1 MVLIDSRRVP
11 RVPRYLGNR
20 QRDRSAFVY
29 RAITFSGRR
38 FHAVQLTVDFVTLRM
53 FRRTPKTL
61 PRPRCCSACGLLT
74 QHRFGLFPVRSP
86 LLRESFLLSVPGGT
100 EMVHFPPSAFFR
112 LCVQRRM
119 TGHYPRRVSPFG
131 NPRINTCLRLP
142 EAYRSW
148 PRPSSLSDAKASFA
162 CP

>member
-1 MVLIDSRRVP
+1 MNSRRVP

-20 QRDRSAFVY
+20 PGGRSVFVY
-29 RAITFSGRR
+29 GAFTLSGQD
-38 FHAVQLTVDFVTLRM
+38 FQPVQLTADFVTPWKLRNASW
-53 FRRTPKTL
+53 PL

-86 LLRESFLLSVPGGT
+86 LLGESFLLSVPGGT
-100 EMVHFPPSAFFR
+100 EMVHFPPFASLR

-119 TGHYPRRVSPFG
+119 TGHYPCRVSPFG
-131 NPRINTCLRLP
+131 DPRINTCLQLP

-148 PRPSSLSDAKASFA
+148 PRPSSPSDAKASFV